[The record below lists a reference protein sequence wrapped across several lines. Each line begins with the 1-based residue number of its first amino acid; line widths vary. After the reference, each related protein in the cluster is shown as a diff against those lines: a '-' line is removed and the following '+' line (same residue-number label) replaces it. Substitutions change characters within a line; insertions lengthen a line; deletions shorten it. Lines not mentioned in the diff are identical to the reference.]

1 MTANS
6 FASAAAMG
14 LLHIAWTNVNH
25 ILLTMLT
32 IPYIP
37 PLLLWLWRVQQPM
50 NYNGVSSR
58 SLYQINVLQG
68 FARFI

>member
-37 PLLLWLWRVQQPM
+37 PLLLWL
-50 NYNGVSSR
+50 NNKTSAGLGEYSN
-58 SLYQINVLQG
+58 L
-68 FARFI
+68 